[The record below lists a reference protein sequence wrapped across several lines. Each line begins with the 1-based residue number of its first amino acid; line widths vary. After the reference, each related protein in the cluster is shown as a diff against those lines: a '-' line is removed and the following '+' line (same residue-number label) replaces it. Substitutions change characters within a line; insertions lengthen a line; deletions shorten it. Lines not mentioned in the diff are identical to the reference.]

1 MLQPLIQGLNCLGK
15 FAICE
20 TGLTKS
26 ESKSKGRKTVLFL
39 LFKTELLKKL
49 NPKLTYAQRNPMN
62 KPTPKQRKANLIKW
76 HKAIQ
81 KEIADY
87 MKAKTGEI
95 RKNPVYLE
103 KDSDK
108 AVDSMRATFDL
119 FVSETYRDDRG
130 I

>member
-1 MLQPLIQGLNCLGK
+1 
-15 FAICE
+15 
-20 TGLTKS
+20 
-26 ESKSKGRKTVLFL
+26 
-39 LFKTELLKKL
+39 
-49 NPKLTYAQRNPMN
+49 
-62 KPTPKQRKANLIKW
+62 
-76 HKAIQ
+76 
-81 KEIADY
+81 

-95 RKNPVYLE
+95 RKHPVYVE

>member
-1 MLQPLIQGLNCLGK
+1 
-15 FAICE
+15 
-20 TGLTKS
+20 
-26 ESKSKGRKTVLFL
+26 
-39 LFKTELLKKL
+39 
-49 NPKLTYAQRNPMN
+49 MN
-62 KPTPKQRKANLIKW
+62 KPTPKQRKSNLIKW
-76 HKAIQ
+76 HKALQ
-81 KEIADY
+81 SEIADY
-87 MKAKTGEI
+87 MKAKMGEI

>member
-1 MLQPLIQGLNCLGK
+1 
-15 FAICE
+15 
-20 TGLTKS
+20 
-26 ESKSKGRKTVLFL
+26 
-39 LFKTELLKKL
+39 
-49 NPKLTYAQRNPMN
+49 MN
-62 KPTPKQRKANLIKW
+62 KPTPKQRKANLLKW

-95 RKNPVYLE
+95 RKHPVYVE